1 MPQTLKQRSLR
12 VVVMLVPL
20 LLAVLH
26 ALGFIPTSVLHQFD
40 NTAYD
45 VRLRAA
51 MPGTLEPRVV
61 IVDIDA
67 QSLAAIGPWPWPR
80 EQLARLVDTLFEQQK
95 VAVLGFDIVF
105 PKQDPQ
111 AGGDTAMAAALRD
124 RPVVLGYFFSNVPTA
139 RNTGVLPAPVMSG
152 EALQGRQVRIT
163 RWAAYESN
171 IPELAQA
178 APRAGAFNALP
189 DSDGVVR
196 SVPLLAEHQ
205 GQTYESLALA
215 IFRRVLGSPP
225 VEPGFAAGVMMG
237 RRVSGLESL
246 RLQHKGQTL
255 AIPVDERVAAL
266 VPYRGP
272 GGPEGGSFTYV
283 SAIDL
288 LSGRVPPAQL
298 QGRIVLVGTTAP
310 VLKDLRPTPVG
321 ANYPG
326 VEAHANLITG
336 LLDGHLPVKPDYAL
350 GYELV
355 VLVICSLLL
364 VLLLPGLGLGL
375 GSWSGAVLGGALIA
389 GVVGLNSWLQIRHG
403 LVLPLAGSLLMILL
417 TTALGLISRRWI
429 GGAAQRKPGKPPAPN
444 LAKLC
449 VLYGV
454 DQIVTEQDR
463 QRQTGLVWQEIDRLR
478 LGTGDAPVPIYTPLG
493 TNGELTA
500 DQRGEL
506 GLWQQA
512 LRAWRAQD
520 WDACDVHLLNLQRQ
534 NAKKVLY
541 RLYADRVAS
550 RRLLPLDPAWDGS
563 TPLESLQAPP
573 SRTGSTGH
581 TMSKSP

>member
-12 VVVMLVPL
+12 VLVMLVPL

-26 ALGFIPTSVLHQFD
+26 ALGFVPTNAIHRLD

-45 VRLRAA
+45 LRLRAA

-61 IVDIDA
+61 IVDVDSR
-67 QSLAAIGPWPWPR
+67 SLAAIGPWPWPR
-80 EQLARLVDTLFEQQK
+80 VQLARMVDTLFEQQK
-95 VAVLGFDIVF
+95 IAVLGFDIVF
-105 PKQDPQ
+105 PKPDPQ
-111 AGGDTAMAAALRD
+111 AGGDAVLATALRD
-124 RPVVLGYFFSNVPTA
+124 RPVVLGYFFSNVATA
-139 RNTGVLPAPVMSG
+139 RSTGVLPSPVMSG
-152 EALQGRQVRIT
+152 EVLQGRPVRIT
-163 RWAAYESN
+163 RWDTFESN

-196 SVPLLAEHQ
+196 SVPMLAEHQ

-215 IFRRVLGSPP
+215 VFRRVLGAPP
-225 VEPGFAAGVMMG
+225 VAPGFASGLMMS
-237 RRVSGLESL
+237 RRQSGLESL
-246 RLQHKGQTL
+246 RLQHDGQTL

-272 GGPEGGSFTYV
+272 GGPDGGSFTYV

-298 QGRIVLVGTTAP
+298 EGRIVLMGTTAP
-310 VLKDLRPTPVG
+310 SLKDLRLTPVG

-350 GYELV
+350 GYEMLVLV
-355 VLVICSLLL
+355 VAGLALVC
-364 VLLLPGLGLGL
+364 LLPVLGL
-375 GSWSGAVLGGALIA
+375 WSGAALSATLLALVIA
-389 GVVGLNSWLQIRHG
+389 LNSWLQLRHG
-403 LVLPLAGSLLMILL
+403 LVLPLAGSVLMILL
-417 TTALGLISRRWI
+417 TAALGLSVRFLAERGS
-429 GGAAQRKPGKPPAPN
+429 GGLTKPL

-449 VLYGV
+449 VIYGV
-454 DQIVTEQDR
+454 DQIAFEQDR
-463 QRQTGLVWQEIDRLR
+463 QRQPGIVWQELDRLR
-478 LGTGDAPVPIYTPLG
+478 LSAGGPPNPIYTPMG
-493 TNGELTA
+493 VSGELA
-500 DQRGEL
+500 PEL
-506 GLWQQA
+506 RDELRQWQQA

-541 RLYADRVAS
+541 RLYVDRVAS
-550 RRLLPLDPAWDGS
+550 RRLLPVDPAWDG
-563 TPLESLQAPP
+563 TTTLDSLQAPP